1 MDIKKIRRSNFLL
14 QNNQFFILEVQTS
27 FREGMSRY
35 YSTLSN
41 TNMLVYPVRNTACN
55 QVPTIILMTT
65 LLPDWVTFIF
75 CLREIVTTSG
85 KLKLFSFPQ
94 ESFHFRIFLLIC

>member
-1 MDIKKIRRSNFLL
+1 MDIKKIRKSNFLL

-35 YSTLSN
+35 YSTSN
-41 TNMLVYPVRNTACN
+41 INMLVPVRNTAYTN

-75 CLREIVTTSG
+75 CSREIVTTSG
-85 KLKLFSFPQ
+85 KLELFSFPQ
-94 ESFHFRIFLLIC
+94 ESFHFHIFLLIC